1 MCSTLLTGF
10 PPLDSELR
18 RLSRNSRSSSST
30 FLHWFASGCFVCNE
44 EFVILTL
51 CGSWVVI
58 ERLVFSWRDSQL
70 GGRLDI
76 DGRVGADIWASS
88 SLNAAI
94 NLWFTWFFQNCEHIC
109 VKLENKSSTPPAW
122 PASAF
127 QVHWPPVPSLLVPPQ
142 NFSRIWH
149 NYQTW
154 EELFFVVDS
163 SYIYETP
170 TLQAFLFQAPPQ
182 RDLIKVQWWLL
193 VQFHLFECEVGLL
206 PDFSPRSPGQDKRTP
221 ESGSNIYVT

>member
-1 MCSTLLTGF
+1 METQYQKPKKHEAMKC
-10 PPLDSELR
+10 
-18 RLSRNSRSSSST
+18 
-30 FLHWFASGCFVCNE
+30 
-44 EFVILTL
+44 
-51 CGSWVVI
+51 
-58 ERLVFSWRDSQL
+58 VFSE
-70 GGRLDI
+70 
-76 DGRVGADIWASS
+76 
-88 SLNAAI
+88 
-94 NLWFTWFFQNCEHIC
+94 TETKNCILSPKIKTTSAGKHIC
-109 VKLENKSSTPPAW
+109 VNLENKSSTPPAW

-127 QVHWPPVPSLLVPPQ
+127 QAHWPPVPSLLVPPQ
-142 NFSRIWH
+142 NFSRIWY
-149 NYQTW
+149 NYQMW

-221 ESGSNIYVT
+221 ESGSNIYVS